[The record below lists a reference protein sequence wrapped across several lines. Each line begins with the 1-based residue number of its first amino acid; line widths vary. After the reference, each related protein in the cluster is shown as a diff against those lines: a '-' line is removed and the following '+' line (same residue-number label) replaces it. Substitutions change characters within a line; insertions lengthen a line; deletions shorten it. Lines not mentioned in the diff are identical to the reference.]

1 MNESKQLD
9 FIDLLSIMSFAI
21 AIMNFDENISQSDLA
36 DSADKL
42 LNEIHSH
49 LQEQD
54 EKLDKILEVLNG
66 PGVLQIT
73 DM

>member
-21 AIMNFDENISQSDLA
+21 SIMNFDENISQSDLA

-66 PGVLQIT
+66 PRVL
-73 DM
+73 